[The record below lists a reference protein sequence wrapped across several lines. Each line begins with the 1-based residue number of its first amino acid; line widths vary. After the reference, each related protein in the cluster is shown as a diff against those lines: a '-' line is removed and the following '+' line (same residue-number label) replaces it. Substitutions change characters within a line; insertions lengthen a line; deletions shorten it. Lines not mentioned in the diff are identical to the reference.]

1 MNDIKKESGIVQIH
15 GRDYITV
22 AKRVNDFRELF
33 PIADGWALVSDI
45 LEETDTYI
53 RMKAYVKNPQGLI
66 VADGY
71 VTENKAVGVNK
82 TSAVENAETS
92 AKGRALASCG
102 FAGTEFASSDEMIQN
117 EIEAAKVEGFFD
129 GLNYG
134 MACYRHKEII
144 EQIKDRLADNDIYAA
159 AEAANN
165 LTNDELQSI
174 WRAPTKGGIF
184 TTEERA
190 KMKSDEWGA
199 AIRTIRQPKA

>member
-53 RMKAYVKNPQGLI
+53 RMKAYV
-66 VADGY
+66 
-71 VTENKAVGVNK
+71 TENKAVGVNK

-102 FAGTEFASSDEMIQN
+102 FAGTEFASSDEMLQN